1 MARGARHRALD
12 PFLHR
17 LWPQA
22 AAALLRPF
30 PARQEQRLRPASA
43 RAAAGAPHRQ
53 FRRARRERVAAQA
66 HEVDEVLSRPRKRR
80 TRARARAQ
88 KGDEGVAAQI
98 RSFGRRRHL
107 SDRTV
112 HAGDRDHRTFG
123 GQALRLVVHQ
133 GRRPVRGA
141 AGVRRRP
148 QGGGVP
154 RRHRSAHPGR
164 PGLAA
169 RLAPQARQ
177 AAVDALSALPQPRQ
191 GRAAQARPSG
201 RARHR
206 DLADLDRGAGR
217 PPRRPHRPRQGLCL
231 RGTERR
237 QAVELQERAHGV
249 RAVPPRRSAR
259 STHGH
264 LGRRHQPALRR
275 RTAALS
281 PAADHSAQKSGS
293 AGARKSPPLV
303 PTQAGDQSRRR
314 RAIHLSTA
322 LAVSGSRRKVSSSRL
337 GDFRGVGEGMNTQFW
352 LTQAFNGISYG
363 ALLFLVG
370 SGLSLIFGV
379 MRIVNLSHGSYF
391 LLGGYVAL
399 SVIWTTGSWLLAIP
413 VAALTIAVVGVAMER
428 VFLRP
433 LGFDPLRQVLLT
445 VGFAFLFQ
453 QAALD
458 IWTGN
463 NFDINPPDA
472 LTKSIVVGG
481 LYLPL
486 YRIFMIGT
494 ALIIGVILWLV
505 MEKTRMGAAVRAT
518 VDDAQMA
525 RGVGIDTSRISML
538 IFALGAFLAALGGVI
553 GGAFLGIYPGLDFEM
568 LPIAFAVVII
578 GGMGS
583 LGGAAIGALIVGLA
597 DNFGKA
603 LFPEVSYFTLYAPMA
618 LILAVKPTGLFG
630 RE

>member
-1 MARGARHRALD
+1 MD
-12 PFLHR
+12 
-17 LWPQA
+17 
-22 AAALLRPF
+22 
-30 PARQEQRLRPASA
+30 
-43 RAAAGAPHRQ
+43 
-53 FRRARRERVAAQA
+53 
-66 HEVDEVLSRPRKRR
+66 
-80 TRARARAQ
+80 TR
-88 KGDEGVAAQI
+88 
-98 RSFGRRRHL
+98 
-107 SDRTV
+107 
-112 HAGDRDHRTFG
+112 
-123 GQALRLVVHQ
+123 
-133 GRRPVRGA
+133 
-141 AGVRRRP
+141 
-148 QGGGVP
+148 
-154 RRHRSAHPGR
+154 
-164 PGLAA
+164 
-169 RLAPQARQ
+169 
-177 AAVDALSALPQPRQ
+177 
-191 GRAAQARPSG
+191 
-201 RARHR
+201 
-206 DLADLDRGAGR
+206 
-217 PPRRPHRPRQGLCL
+217 
-231 RGTERR
+231 
-237 QAVELQERAHGV
+237 
-249 RAVPPRRSAR
+249 
-259 STHGH
+259 
-264 LGRRHQPALRR
+264 
-275 RTAALS
+275 
-281 PAADHSAQKSGS
+281 
-293 AGARKSPPLV
+293 
-303 PTQAGDQSRRR
+303 
-314 RAIHLSTA
+314 
-322 LAVSGSRRKVSSSRL
+322 
-337 GDFRGVGEGMNTQFW
+337 FW
-352 LTQAFNGISYG
+352 LIQAFNGISYG

-413 VAALTIAVVGVAMER
+413 VAALTIAALGLLTER
-428 VFLRP
+428 LFLRSEGLEYLRNTIIG
-433 LGFDPLRQVLLT
+433 LGLAVLVGLAIGRWHPSIIADWRQFAVVVVVVATGIYFLLSRIAVVAIEADPLRQVLLT

-472 LTKSIVVGG
+472 LSKSVVVGD

-486 YRIFMIGT
+486 YRVFMI
-494 ALIIGVILWLV
+494 AIAAAIGLALWLM

-538 IFALGAFLAALGGVI
+538 IFSLGAFLAALGGVI

-583 LGGAAIGALIVGLA
+583 LGGAAIGALAVGLA

>member
-1 MARGARHRALD
+1 
-12 PFLHR
+12 
-17 LWPQA
+17 
-22 AAALLRPF
+22 
-30 PARQEQRLRPASA
+30 
-43 RAAAGAPHRQ
+43 
-53 FRRARRERVAAQA
+53 
-66 HEVDEVLSRPRKRR
+66 
-80 TRARARAQ
+80 
-88 KGDEGVAAQI
+88 
-98 RSFGRRRHL
+98 
-107 SDRTV
+107 
-112 HAGDRDHRTFG
+112 
-123 GQALRLVVHQ
+123 
-133 GRRPVRGA
+133 
-141 AGVRRRP
+141 
-148 QGGGVP
+148 
-154 RRHRSAHPGR
+154 
-164 PGLAA
+164 
-169 RLAPQARQ
+169 
-177 AAVDALSALPQPRQ
+177 
-191 GRAAQARPSG
+191 
-201 RARHR
+201 
-206 DLADLDRGAGR
+206 
-217 PPRRPHRPRQGLCL
+217 
-231 RGTERR
+231 
-237 QAVELQERAHGV
+237 
-249 RAVPPRRSAR
+249 
-259 STHGH
+259 
-264 LGRRHQPALRR
+264 
-275 RTAALS
+275 
-281 PAADHSAQKSGS
+281 
-293 AGARKSPPLV
+293 
-303 PTQAGDQSRRR
+303 
-314 RAIHLSTA
+314 
-322 LAVSGSRRKVSSSRL
+322 
-337 GDFRGVGEGMNTQFW
+337 MNTQFW

-413 VAALTIAVVGVAMER
+413 VAALTIAAVGVVMER

-494 ALIIGVILWLV
+494 ALVIGVVLWLV
-505 MEKTRMGAAVRAT
+505 MEKTRMGAAVRAI

-525 RGVGIDTSRISML
+525 RGVGIDTSRVSML
-538 IFALGAFLAALGGVI
+538 IFSLGALLAALGGVI
-553 GGAFLGIYPGLDFEM
+553 GGAFLGVYPGLDFEM

-603 LFPEVSYFTLYAPMA
+603 LFPELSYFTLYAPMA